1 MIDMHDYVPEAVLT
15 SFMWKWTPIFN
26 EIITEVAMGEFNSD
40 LKYKGMAEGAASIAP
55 WNADIIPQEV
65 INQCDAMYGA
75 IVSSQLRCD
84 ERPPL

>member
-1 MIDMHDYVPEAVLT
+1 
-15 SFMWKWTPIFN
+15 
-26 EIITEVAMGEFNSD
+26 MGEFNSD

-84 ERPPL
+84 KRPPL